1 MSDTTTSEDRDVTVR
16 IYEASRGRKIILMIV
31 FALLIPFF
39 VSLPFMFIL
48 RLSKGM
54 YYDAAILAVFA
65 LLFALWMVFL
75 GAHILSSIRTRI
87 QLNELDAEF
96 IVPNWRG
103 PLPLLPYR
111 TISLTYDN
119 VEAVESRG
127 EIYREAIIPVLM
139 RSTCIVTKDKGR
151 HILGYTKEHA
161 TDPAFPFSEISHEIA
176 MRSGLPMR
184 DIGTINAGGQY
195 LAALRGSPDWDKEPL
210 SPQAVQTARKAA
222 KKIWWALIAIST
234 LVLVAGVAIEFWR
247 IGVEG
252 FAN

>member
-1 MSDTTTSEDRDVTVR
+1 MSETEATEDKDFTVR
-16 IYEASRGRKIILMIV
+16 IYEASRGRKIILMVV

-39 VSLPFMFIL
+39 ISLPFMFIL

-65 LLFALWMVFL
+65 FLFALWMVFL

-96 IVPNWRG
+96 VVPNWRG

-127 EIYREAIIPVLM
+127 EIYREVIIPVLM

-151 HILGYTKEHA
+151 HVLGYNKEHA

-195 LAALRGSPDWDKEPL
+195 LAALRGSPPWDKEPL

-222 KKIWWALIAIST
+222 KKIWWGIIAIASLL
-234 LVLVAGVAIEFWR
+234 LVTGVAIEFWR